1 MKSQREIYEALLAG
15 KILVTQANFYVKLD
29 EKSGDIVTSND
40 RASWHEDMW
49 SFSVP
54 EDWQIYI
61 EPKEPMTLECEVE
74 WHCDNDGPYPFVTL
88 KDSQENPITPF
99 IGKRTKMVL
108 TEILEG
114 E

>member
-1 MKSQREIYEALLAG
+1 MKSQKEIYEALLDG

-74 WHCDNDGPYPFVTL
+74 WGSREYII
-88 KDSQENPITPF
+88 PIGTNLTQKLTPF
-99 IGKRTKMVL
+99 IGKRTKMTLV
-108 TEILEG
+108 EILEDDK
-114 E
+114 